1 MIIKKNEKQKS
12 LDKIDSFSNDQ
23 NVMMN
28 KILSYI
34 EILCHNKRVYYNTN
48 INNASSHPMFKLTH
62 IKTVTWT
69 WENGEQ
75 ISKHGETRLLNY

>member
-1 MIIKKNEKQKS
+1 M
-12 LDKIDSFSNDQ
+12 
-23 NVMMN
+23 VN

-34 EILCHNKRVYYNTN
+34 EILCHNKRVYYNTD
-48 INNASSHPMFKLTH
+48 INNSSSHPMFKLTH

-75 ISKHGETRLLNY
+75 ISKHGARRLINYSILIKDDVQIK